1 MGDVFEVLVDLVLD
15 PALMVGP
22 PAALVLPGER
32 ILDVLE
38 PSMWSVLPCRKRA
51 AAIDENDELVARVD
65 LLDDR
70 SEASRR

>member
-1 MGDVFEVLVDLVLD
+1 VGDVFEVLVDLVLD

-38 PSMWSVLPCRKRA
+38 PLDVVGVAVQEARGGYRRERRA
-51 AAIDENDELVARVD
+51 RRAR
-65 LLDDR
+65 R
-70 SEASRR
+70 PPR